1 MLHDWQSDKY
11 YCRESKEILEKEQ
24 DMKKELKEEC
34 EHDCHDNAQYY
45 EFTEDNQRYHGWECS
60 KCGELLQTG

>member
-1 MLHDWQSDKY
+1 MDNM
-11 YCRESKEILEKEQ
+11 EKRKQ

-45 EFTEDNQRYHGWECS
+45 EFTEDNQTYHGWECS

>member
-1 MLHDWQSDKY
+1 MDNM
-11 YCRESKEILEKEQ
+11 EKREQ

-45 EFTEDNQRYHGWECS
+45 EFTEDNQTYHGWECS